1 MRQAIERL
9 TTVLLTGFG
18 PFPGVP
24 VNASADL
31 VRRIVRAARRRYPTA
46 CFAVA
51 VLPTQWTRAQNRIEA
66 LHRRHRPALALH
78 FGVAS
83 GTEGIRLETEARNFC
98 RTSIDAAGALPPA
111 PVLSADGP
119 MQRHATID
127 ISAIAD
133 ALREGGWPVSI
144 SQDAGGYLCN
154 AVLYY
159 SLASAESRDVCQVGF
174 VHIPA
179 DLSNTALDAA
189 ALTAAAITIIEVA
202 LGSDALRANPE
213 TATRRARLHGEP

>member
-1 MRQAIERL
+1 MRQAIEPC

-18 PFPGVP
+18 PFPGIP

-31 VRRIVRAARRRYPTA
+31 VRRVVRAARRRHPA
-46 CFAVA
+46 VRFAIA

-83 GTEGIRLETEARNFC
+83 GTDSIRLEAEARNFC
-98 RTSIDAAGALPPA
+98 RMSIDAAGEHPLA
-111 PVLSADGP
+111 PVLCADGP
-119 MQRHATID
+119 SERHATID
-127 ISAIAD
+127 ISAITD
-133 ALREGGWPVSI
+133 ALREGGWPTSI
-144 SQDAGGYLCN
+144 SHDAGGYLCN
-154 AVLYY
+154 AVLYH
-159 SLASAESRDVCQVGF
+159 SLAAAESRDHCQVGF

-179 DLSNTALDAA
+179 DLSNSALDAT

-202 LGSDALRANPE
+202 LGSDALRANPG